1 MPMLLTSC
9 ATVACLLTLDKSD
22 VHPYTVVND
31 YENDTG
37 IAFNGREKRLA
48 RKPIHMTRESC
59 CVTYVRH
66 LAEKQVC
73 E

>member
-1 MPMLLTSC
+1 MLLTSC

-37 IAFNGREKRLA
+37 IVFKAMWKRSAALA
-48 RKPIHMTRESC
+48 MTHFARAMMRYLS
-59 CVTYVRH
+59 
-66 LAEKQVC
+66 EKQVRV
-73 E
+73 